1 MFRAFFDKRYWP
13 IGVCWVAILL
23 SSAELISVK
32 HHAKPTKD
40 IVIRLPGLPR
50 NGRLPDGFQMGCART
65 DGARWAAR
73 EDNTCHSVDA
83 PPMRKDVG
91 L

>member
-1 MFRAFFDKRYWP
+1 MFRIFFDKRYWP

-23 SSAELISVK
+23 SSAEMISVA
-32 HHAKPTKD
+32 HHRHPASPD
-40 IVIRLPGLPR
+40 VVIRMPRSLKMPQGLEMAC
-50 NGRLPDGFQMGCART
+50 GRS
-65 DGARWAAR
+65 DGARWPMR
-73 EDNTCHSVDA
+73 DDNTCHSVDA